1 MCIPDSP
8 TFFIIAFLLVVNLL
22 LVIAYKIN
30 SDYKET
36 EFKRLKAAK
45 ERNNEPFTER
55 ELREEVA
62 PQHWFAWT
70 LGICVC
76 LDIWVIG
83 AWVTHWWASLYFVHV
98 SDGDNN
104 KALFGDSFG
113 AVNALISAFAF
124 AGMIVAFILQ
134 RYELRLQRKELEA
147 QRKEFEEQNN
157 TLRLQRFENTFFNM
171 MELQQQ
177 IVNDLNATINVKE
190 WIEEDA
196 SDPSM
201 GKIRKQVTQQYEYR
215 GRSLFLHAFNQ
226 AEHDIETTT
235 KGKYITV
242 SGMRSVLQAKG
253 LAEYDEY
260 HTASYFDHYF
270 RHFYRILKFIKQN
283 SDWLSYDEQYKYTSM
298 LRGTLSRYELVWLFY
313 NGLTDNGYEKL
324 KPLMEEYTMLKSLR
338 PYLLTL
344 CKENYDK
351 ALSVIG
357 GIKALKGEGFSGT
370 DYEFF
375 ITDKKG
381 ENEYYLRAFYN
392 KDEMDDGMKKMDE
405 WRAFCKKHNLN

>member
-1 MCIPDSP
+1 M
-8 TFFIIAFLLVVNLL
+8 
-22 LVIAYKIN
+22 N
-30 SDYKET
+30 SDYKEV
-36 EFKRLKAAK
+36 EFNKLKAEKDKNK
-45 ERNNEPFTER
+45 ESYDEKD
-55 ELREEVA
+55 LRDEIS
-62 PQHWFAWT
+62 PLHWYAWT
-70 LGICVC
+70 FGICVC
-76 LDIWVIG
+76 LDIWIVG
-83 AWVTHWWASLYFVHV
+83 AWMTHLWAGKYFIHV
-98 SDGDNN
+98 ADTDNN

-177 IVNDLNATINVKE
+177 IVNDLNATIYVKE

-196 SDPSM
+196 QDPTM
-201 GKIRKQVTQQYEYR
+201 GRLRKQVTQKYVYH
-215 GRSLFLHAFNQ
+215 GRNLFLHAFNQ
-226 AEHDIETTT
+226 AEHEIETTV
-235 KGKYITV
+235 KGQFVYV

-253 LAEYDEY
+253 IAEYDEY

-270 RHFYRILKFIKQN
+270 RHFYRILKYVKQN
-283 SDWLSYDEQYKYTSM
+283 SDWLKPEEQYKYTSM

-313 NGLTDNGYEKL
+313 NGLTDNGFEKL
-324 KPLMEEYTMLKSLR
+324 KPLMEDYSILKSLR

-344 CKENYDK
+344 SKENHDK
-351 ALSVIG
+351 VIATVG
-357 GIKALKGEGFSGT
+357 DPKILKELGFSGT

-375 ITDKKG
+375 LTDKKG
-381 ENEYYLRAFYN
+381 EDGYYLSAFYSQEDLKKGEEYFEKWQTYCKQFKIILQE
-392 KDEMDDGMKKMDE
+392 KD
-405 WRAFCKKHNLN
+405 N